1 MTDSFQRNLAYKR
14 NGEISDVSLFPEG
27 MNRVALGLEY
37 NGSLFHGFQSQ
48 VSGIA
53 TVQQTL
59 ESALTSICN
68 EPIAL
73 VCAGRTDTGV
83 HATNQIVHFDTHAR
97 RPEKA
102 WLRGANAKI
111 DDGVSI
117 RWAQVVS
124 PLFHSRFSARART
137 YRYII
142 YNTRTPSALMK
153 NLVTWDRRRFNLD
166 DMIEGS
172 RYLIGEHNF
181 NAFRGADCQAKTS
194 IRRMDA
200 ITINKMGDFIVIEVK
215 ATAFL
220 YHMVRNIV
228 GVLASVAA
236 GDRPPSWVGSVLAS
250 EDRRCGGVTAP
261 AAGLYLVKVEYDASF
276 ALPTCPKGPYII
288 AGLLNPQTA
297 VASQQPL
304 KSQRPTQTTD

>member
-1 MTDSFQRNLAYKR
+1 MTDSFQRNHAYKR
-14 NGEISDVSLFPEG
+14 NGEIFDVSLFPKG
-27 MNRVALGLEY
+27 MHRVALGIEY

-53 TVQQTL
+53 TVQKTL
-59 ESALTSICN
+59 ESALTFICN

-83 HATNQIVHFDTHAR
+83 HATNQVVHFDTHAR
-97 RPEKA
+97 RQEKA

-153 NLVTWDRRRFNLD
+153 NLVTWDRRRFHLD

-172 RYLIGEHNF
+172 RSLLGAHNF
-181 NAFRGADCQAKTS
+181 HAFSGADCQAKTS
-194 IRRMDA
+194 IWRMAA
-200 ITINKMGDFIVIEVK
+200 IIVNTLGAFIVI
-215 ATAFL
+215 
-220 YHMVRNIV
+220 
-228 GVLASVAA
+228 
-236 GDRPPSWVGSVLAS
+236 
-250 EDRRCGGVTAP
+250 
-261 AAGLYLVKVEYDASF
+261 
-276 ALPTCPKGPYII
+276 
-288 AGLLNPQTA
+288 
-297 VASQQPL
+297 
-304 KSQRPTQTTD
+304 